1 VIVLDASAAV
11 HLLLRTEGKGDW
23 VLERVINEDRRV
35 PQLFEYEVV
44 SALRAASLRKEL
56 PAPRASAAFSDL
68 AALDVTRYPPQALLP
83 RVWELRS
90 SLTAYDASYVA
101 LAEALDVP
109 LVTADARLARA
120 PGHGAAVEV
129 VPG

>member
-23 VLERVINEDRRV
+23 VLDRVVDEDRRV

-44 SALRAASLRKEL
+44 SALRAASLRREL
-56 PAPRASAAFSDL
+56 SPQRASLAFSDL
-68 AALDVTRYPPQALLP
+68 EELSVTRYPPHALMS

-101 LAEALDVP
+101 LAEVLDVP
-109 LVTADARLARA
+109 LVTADARLGRA
-120 PGHGAAVEV
+120 HGHGATVEV
-129 VPG
+129 VPD